1 MLGGVDAAHGV
12 EQELSAQLLRHRF
25 KGVLLGRPQVER
37 LLDQQRLVEEVGIG
51 GDEGDLGAIPGEIV
65 EREQGLE
72 ACDAAAHDDHP
83 PTHAAESMT
92 EIGAVPSVKT
102 HTPTAAFHGCG
113 S

>member
-1 MLGGVDAAHGV
+1 MLGGVDAADGV
-12 EQELSAQLLRHRF
+12 EQELSAQLLGHRF
-25 KGVLLGRPQVER
+25 KGVLLGRPLVGR

-51 GDEGDLGAIPGEIV
+51 GDEGDLSPILSEIV

-72 ACDAAAHDDHP
+72 TRDAAADDEHP

-92 EIGAVPSVKT
+92 EIGVAPSVKT
-102 HTPTAAFHGCG
+102 HTPTSAFHGCG